1 MTKTDEV
8 HLIRLRLNQT
18 QYSVN
23 VNKAIDGHTTE
34 NGGLN
39 AFSNEQQ

>member
-23 VNKAIDGHTTE
+23 VNKATE